1 VEVIVHAIYLVFIVV
16 FFFLVGYVIVQ
27 SVRR

>member
-1 VEVIVHAIYLVFIVV
+1 MELILHTIYIVFIVV